1 MVENPDKFQSIIINR
16 LRKLKNLYELWIENH
31 KIDSENSVKLLGIEI
46 GNKTNFA
53 KYVTTVGQ
61 IAGRQLNALSR
72 IHKYSGFQEHKM
84 LLDCSIFA
92 NFFYCP
98 LTWHLISAIL
108 SPKIEKVQE
117 RTLRLLYD
125 DSFSRYNSSLSKA
138 GWPIMEVSHLWKLAT
153 EVFKTIKILKSRLD
167 VHLSQERFTFCLE
180 KKWLSH

>member
-1 MVENPDKFQSIIINR
+1 
-16 LRKLKNLYELWIENH
+16 
-31 KIDSENSVKLLGIEI
+31 
-46 GNKTNFA
+46 
-53 KYVTTVGQ
+53 
-61 IAGRQLNALSR
+61 
-72 IHKYSGFQEHKM
+72 M

-92 NFFYCP
+92 NFIYCP